1 MAVKRLNIELTIDQY
16 EAIATEAADRRQP
29 IVAVI
34 RGLIA
39 ELQAKR
45 AKKDARG
52 SSDDPFYKR
61 TGSFDGATTLAEEH
75 DRYIYGDK

>member
-52 SSDDPFYKR
+52 SDDAFYKR